1 MPPSNAFRLL
11 PVWMLG
17 AFVVAAAIAYA
28 GFSRSTDRQTAS
40 TPQPLVA
47 DDAPLQSHPPPEG
60 VVADEAPPR
69 SDPPPDVVAEVPA
82 AAPTPA
88 TPVSILATHQVV
100 AYYGN
105 PYSPVMGILGEYSI
119 PDLIRR
125 LQAQSERYQALN
137 AEQTVLPALHFIYAV
152 AQEGPGREGSFL
164 YHMPDDLVERYIEQT
179 AAHGMLLFIDLQ
191 MGRAD
196 PVAEVERVRHWLSYE
211 HVHLAVDP
219 EFTMAPGQRP
229 GINIGSIDAG
239 TINRIQAVLHDIAF
253 TSSISNKILIVH
265 QFLADMIT
273 GKTGISNDELV
284 DLVIDL
290 DGFGPPFGK
299 LEKYTAL
306 ATNEPLEYTGFK
318 LFYRW
323 DEPMM
328 TEAEVQSLVPRPSV
342 VIYQ

>member
-1 MPPSNAFRLL
+1 
-11 PVWMLG
+11 MLG
-17 AFVVAAAIAYA
+17 AFLVAAALAFA
-28 GFSRSTDRQTAS
+28 GVSRSTDRQAS
-40 TPQPLVA
+40 IPPATPQPLVTDEA
-47 DDAPLQSHPPPEG
+47 TPQSQPPPE
-60 VVADEAPPR
+60 
-69 SDPPPDVVAEVPA
+69 VVAEVPA
-82 AAPTPA
+82 PSPTPA
-88 TPVSILATHQVV
+88 PPVSILATHQVV

-119 PDLIRR
+119 PELVRR
-125 LQAQSERYQALN
+125 LRAQSERYQALN
-137 AEQTVLPALHFIYAV
+137 AELTVVPALHLIYAV
-152 AQEGPGREGSFL
+152 AQEGPGRDGSFL
-164 YHMPDDLVERYIEQT
+164 YHMPDDVVERYIEQT
-179 AAHGMLLFIDLQ
+179 AANGMLLFIDLQ

-196 PVAEVERVRHWLSYE
+196 PVAEVERVRHWLSYD

-229 GINIGSIDAG
+229 GVNIGSMDGG
-239 TINRIQAVLHDIAF
+239 TINRIQAVLHDVAL
-253 TSSISNKILIVH
+253 TASISNKILIVH
-265 QFLADMIT
+265 QFQAGMIT
-273 GKTGISNDELV
+273 EKAGITNDELV

-306 ATNEPLEYTGFK
+306 GTNEPVEYTGFK

-328 TEAEVQSLVPRPSV
+328 TEAEVQALVPRPSV

>member
-11 PVWMLG
+11 PVWMFG
-17 AFVVAAAIAYA
+17 AFLLAAILAYL
-28 GFSRSTDRQTAS
+28 GFSSSPDRRPMVTPEATPQSLVEAGSTP
-40 TPQPLVA
+40 TPQPTDLV
-47 DDAPLQSHPPPEG
+47 LES
-60 VVADEAPPR
+60 
-69 SDPPPDVVAEVPA
+69 S
-82 AAPTPA
+82 TPA
-88 TPVSILATHQVV
+88 PAPGPVSILAAHQVV

-105 PYSPVMGILGEYSI
+105 PYSPIMGILGEFSI
-119 PDLIRR
+119 PELIRR
-125 LQAQSERYQALN
+125 LQAQTERYQALN
-137 AEQTVLPALHFIYAV
+137 AEQTVLPALHLIYAV
-152 AQEGPGREGSFL
+152 AQEGPGRDGSFL
-164 YHMPDDLVERYIEQT
+164 YHMPDALVERYIEQT
-179 AAHGMLLFIDLQ
+179 AANGMLLFIDLQ

-229 GINIGSIDAG
+229 GINIGSMDAG
-239 TINRIQAVLHDIAF
+239 IINRIQAVLHDIAL

-265 QFLADMIT
+265 QFQASMIT
-273 GKTGISNDELV
+273 EKSGITNDELV

-290 DGFGPPFGK
+290 DGFGPPSGK

-306 ATNEPLEYTGFK
+306 ATNEPVEHTGFK

-328 TEAEVQSLVPRPSV
+328 TEEDVQALTPRPSV

>member
-1 MPPSNAFRLL
+1 MPPSNASRLL

-17 AFVVAAAIAYA
+17 AFVVAAALAYA
-28 GFSRSTDRQTAS
+28 GFSRSSDRQAAS
-40 TPQPLVA
+40 TRPAAPQPVVDEA
-47 DDAPLQSHPPPEG
+47 TLQSQPPPE
-60 VVADEAPPR
+60 
-69 SDPPPDVVAEVPA
+69 VVAEVPA
-82 AAPTPA
+82 PTPLPTPA
-88 TPVSILATHQVV
+88 PPVSILATNQVV

-119 PDLIRR
+119 PELVRR
-125 LQAQSERYQALN
+125 LRAQSERYQALN

-152 AQEGPGREGSFL
+152 AQEGPGRDGSFL

-179 AAHGMLLFIDLQ
+179 AANGMLLFIDLQ

-196 PVAEVERVRHWLSYE
+196 PVAEVERVRHWLSYD

-229 GINIGSIDAG
+229 GLNIGSMDAG
-239 TINRIQAVLHDIAF
+239 TINRIQAVLHDITLTA
-253 TSSISNKILIVH
+253 SISNKILIVH
-265 QFLADMIT
+265 QFLASMIT
-273 GKTGISNDELV
+273 EKTGVTNDELV

-306 ATNEPLEYTGFK
+306 ATNEPVEYTGFK

-328 TEAEVQSLVPRPSV
+328 TEAEVQALLPRPSV

>member
-1 MPPSNAFRLL
+1 MPPSNASRLL

-17 AFVVAAAIAYA
+17 AFFVASTLAYA
-28 GFSRSTDRQTAS
+28 GYSRSTDRQTAS
-40 TPQPLVA
+40 TPQPLEA
-47 DDAPLQSHPPPEG
+47 DAPLQSHPPPEG
-60 VVADEAPPR
+60 VVADDAPLE
-69 SDPPPDVVAEVPA
+69 SHPPPEVVAEVPA
-82 AAPTPA
+82 PTPTPA
-88 TPVSILATHQVV
+88 APVSILATHQVV

-152 AQEGPGREGSFL
+152 AQEGPGRDGSFL
-164 YHMPDDLVERYIEQT
+164 YHMPDDVVERYIEQT
-179 AAHGMLLFIDLQ
+179 AANGMLLFIDLQ

-229 GINIGSIDAG
+229 GINIGSMDAG
-239 TINRIQAVLHDIAF
+239 TINRMQAVLHDIAL

-265 QFLADMIT
+265 QFQADMIT
-273 GKTGISNDELV
+273 GKTGITNDELV

-299 LEKYTAL
+299 LEKYRAL
-306 ATNEPLEYTGFK
+306 ATNEPVEHTGFK

-328 TEAEVQSLVPRPSV
+328 TEAEVQALVPRPSV

>member
-1 MPPSNAFRLL
+1 MPPSNASRFLH
-11 PVWMLG
+11 VWMLG
-17 AFVVAAAIAYA
+17 AFVVAVFLAYA
-28 GFSRSTDRQTAS
+28 GFSRSSDRQAMVTPEATPQALAEAEATP
-40 TPQPLVA
+40 TPQPTDLILESA
-47 DDAPLQSHPPPEG
+47 TPPP
-60 VVADEAPPR
+60 
-69 SDPPPDVVAEVPA
+69 A
-82 AAPTPA
+82 AG
-88 TPVSILATHQVV
+88 PVSILATHQVV

-119 PDLIRR
+119 PELIRR
-125 LQAQSERYQALN
+125 LQSQSERYQALN
-137 AEQTVLPALHFIYAV
+137 SEQTVLPALHFIYAV
-152 AQEGPGREGSFL
+152 AQEGPGRDGSFL
-164 YHMPDDLVERYIEQT
+164 YHMPDELVERYIEQT
-179 AAHGMLLFIDLQ
+179 AANGMLLFIDLQ

-229 GINIGSIDAG
+229 GINIGSMDAG
-239 TINRIQAVLHDIAF
+239 TINRIQAVLHDIALS
-253 TSSISNKILIVH
+253 SSISNKILIVH
-265 QFLADMIT
+265 QFQASMIT
-273 GKTGISNDELV
+273 EKSGITNDELV

-290 DGFGPPFGK
+290 DGFGPPSGK

-306 ATNEPLEYTGFK
+306 ATSEPVEHTGFK

-328 TEAEVQSLVPRPSV
+328 TEADVQALVPRPSV